1 MYFMSCVVCQRDVDH
16 EPLSLEVLRCD
27 EFCVHRVVYLVLIAF
42 GRGVTTLLTNCRYTS
57 LNTLKAAC
65 KATQNV
71 QQRQKEALMG
81 QKSVPLG
88 SLNGSHH
95 SLCKTSSD
103 SSEYSYQRHQTDV
116 NTSMETLSM
125 EFLRT
130 EFASIFAG
138 SNENLYSPEEQPSQL
153 SSSSSEQSFHLRD
166 SLNSNSSLRIDVRDS
181 RLSSSSSEF
190 TTSPTQ
196 KDPPRAESP
205 SHRGSQTLPHHR
217 KPSTPTR
224 YQFICMLCLLSG
236 CGTKNSCM
244 IINLHALLTILL
256 ACLDF

>member
-1 MYFMSCVVCQRDVDH
+1 
-16 EPLSLEVLRCD
+16 
-27 EFCVHRVVYLVLIAF
+27 
-42 GRGVTTLLTNCRYTS
+42 
-57 LNTLKAAC
+57 
-65 KATQNV
+65 
-71 QQRQKEALMG
+71 MG

-166 SLNSNSSLRIDVRDS
+166 SLNSNSSLRIDIRDS

>member
-1 MYFMSCVVCQRDVDH
+1 MH
-16 EPLSLEVLRCD
+16 K
-27 EFCVHRVVYLVLIAF
+27 VVYLVLIAF